1 MSNYTFHPFVEQENG
16 LLVASSTKWD
26 HLKQNYHCSE
36 IPWNLCNTVPV
47 NHLHYSTTGSCQKGS
62 KQMHCPN
69 PDVNYL
75 CSTTT
80 ISLYIHSRSLARN
93 FKSCFPC
100 RKVTMH
106 WFRKLSREKL
116 TTSPQWLV
124 VENHSWIY
132 MCKKN
137 VVCTFISCN
146 FYFVIIFPL
155 LHECRE
161 SVEDELAR
169 ISMFYISQ
177 VQSSVSAARWSMKRS
192 WIPYLQSVFPPQFK
206 YQWYKFG
213 WFFPSFP
220 HKVASIVQLQSS
232 Q

>member
-1 MSNYTFHPFVEQENG
+1 M
-16 LLVASSTKWD
+16 
-26 HLKQNYHCSE
+26 
-36 IPWNLCNTVPV
+36 

-75 CSTTT
+75 CSTTP
-80 ISLYIHSRSLARN
+80 ISVYTPDPSPGT
-93 FKSCFPC
+93 FKVVF
-100 RKVTMH
+100 RAVTMH
-106 WFRKLSREKL
+106 WFRKLSCETL

-132 MCKKN
+132 LCKKN

-169 ISMFYISQ
+169 ISFSIELWAHARIVYSGYLTWYILCFTFHRCNQ
-177 VQSSVSAARWSMKRS
+177 VSLLLGDLWRGLRYCTCSLFSLHCSSTSGISLVDF
-192 WIPYLQSVFPPQFK
+192 L
-206 YQWYKFG
+206 
-213 WFFPSFP
+213 PSFP
-220 HKVASIVQLQSS
+220 HKVA
-232 Q
+232 